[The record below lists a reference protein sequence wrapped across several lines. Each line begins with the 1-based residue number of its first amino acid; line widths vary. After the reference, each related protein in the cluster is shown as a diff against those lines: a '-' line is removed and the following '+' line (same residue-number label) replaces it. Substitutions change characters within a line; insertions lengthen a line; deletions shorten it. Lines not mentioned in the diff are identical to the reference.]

1 MNLNEKPLL
10 VADCLL
16 VVHLHAQPQLLFQ
29 LSQNCVWG
37 KTEFPTHRS
46 HEHFHKLY
54 LSIPTPPHRFT
65 NKNLGFGCT
74 ISLISDTNCPCLISF
89 NAYKIR
95 S

>member
-46 HEHFHKLY
+46 HEHGELNI
-54 LSIPTPPHRFT
+54 SI
-65 NKNLGFGCT
+65 NC
-74 ISLISDTNCPCLISF
+74 ISLSPHLLTDSQTKTWDLVVQS
-89 NAYKIR
+89 Y
-95 S
+95 